1 MLIPGKKFFIVLSTN
16 MATLS
21 HGRKLH
27 MHYNLVPRVV
37 CYNGS
42 VRKEDPGTQQP
53 KTNSFKNGP
62 HIKCKMVVHGG
73 FILDEL
79 NKVISEY
86 SQTLNSKLWLN
97 IIRLLAKRANK
108 EEVALTSH

>member
-1 MLIPGKKFFIVLSTN
+1 

>member
-1 MLIPGKKFFIVLSTN
+1 MADGFHPQITSKK
-16 MATLS
+16 
-21 HGRKLH
+21 
-27 MHYNLVPRVV
+27 
-37 CYNGS
+37 
-42 VRKEDPGTQQP
+42 
-53 KTNSFKNGP
+53 
-62 HIKCKMVVHGG
+62 VVHGG
-73 FILDEL
+73 FILDQP

>member
-1 MLIPGKKFFIVLSTN
+1 MLIPRKKFFIVLSTN

-27 MHYNLVPRVV
+27 MHYNLVPRIVFH
-37 CYNGS
+37 NGS

-53 KTNSFKNGP
+53 KTNSFMDGP

-73 FILDEL
+73 FILDQP

-97 IIRLLAKRANK
+97 IIQLLAKRANK